1 MRSVKLS
8 DIAKWAGGALIQG
21 CPDDTVSRIVTDS
34 RKVEEGDL
42 FIAIKGDRFDAH
54 DFLEDVCKAK
64 PAALIVSSF
73 RAETESYSGGIIHV
87 RDSIVALQNIARNH
101 RKTSKGLCVIGVTGS
116 NGKTSTKDFLGA
128 VLSAAGPVN
137 CTAGNLNNHIGL
149 PLTILSGSEEDQ
161 FGVWE
166 MGMNHPGEIEVLAE
180 IASPDAA
187 VVTNVG
193 TAHIENMGT
202 REAIALEKSEIALAV
217 RDGGYCVMPV
227 EDDYFDFVSN
237 RLSEETSCDIIGVGI
252 GEGDV
257 RAENVE
263 MSDTSRASYELHAG
277 DGNAVSVSLPVA
289 GKHMVLNSLLAAAV
303 GLREGLSLRQIAEG
317 FSRTELSGG
326 RLEERE
332 AGGFSFFDDSYN
344 ANPDS
349 MKAALETLRDS
360 EVKGRRVA
368 VLGFMGELGD
378 HADREHLALG
388 ERVCEM
394 GFDALVTVSEQAELI
409 NKGASE
415 LVTNQHF
422 STHAEAAEF
431 LRDFLTPD
439 DLVLVKGS
447 RAAAMEKVIEALN

>member
-263 MSDTSRASYELHAG
+263 MSDTGRASYELHAG

-303 GLREGLSLRQIAEG
+303 CQP
-317 FSRTELSGG
+317 FQ
-326 RLEERE
+326 
-332 AGGFSFFDDSYN
+332 FC
-344 ANPDS
+344 
-349 MKAALETLRDS
+349 MC
-360 EVKGRRVA
+360 RR
-368 VLGFMGELGD
+368 
-378 HADREHLALG
+378 
-388 ERVCEM
+388 
-394 GFDALVTVSEQAELI
+394 
-409 NKGASE
+409 
-415 LVTNQHF
+415 
-422 STHAEAAEF
+422 
-431 LRDFLTPD
+431 
-439 DLVLVKGS
+439 
-447 RAAAMEKVIEALN
+447 

>member
-73 RAETESYSGGIIHV
+73 RAETESYSGGIIHA

-137 CTAGNLNNHIGL
+137 YTAGNLNNHIGL
-149 PLTILSGSEEDQ
+149 PLTILSGAEEDQ

-227 EDDYFDFVSN
+227 EDDYFDFVRN
-237 RLSEETSCDIIGVGI
+237 RLSEETSCDLIGVGI

-263 MSDTSRASYELHAG
+263 MSDTGRASYELHAG
-277 DGNAVSVSLPVA
+277 DGNSVSVSLPVA

-303 GLREGLSLRQIAEG
+303 GLREGLSLQQIAEA
-317 FSRTELSGG
+317 FSQTELSGG
-326 RLEERE
+326 RLEERK

-349 MKAALETLRDS
+349 MKAALETLRDTD
-360 EVKGRRVA
+360 VKGRRVA

-378 HADREHLALG
+378 HAEREHLALG

-394 GFDALVTVSEQAELI
+394 GVDALVTVSEQAEFI

-415 LVTNQHF
+415 LGTSLHF
-422 STHAEAAEF
+422 STHAGAAEF
-431 LRDFLTPD
+431 LRDFLTSD